1 MASPPSC
8 CSPITSVSPLR
19 FLSRTG
25 PPPSGHHGGPCERI
39 RQPVRGC
46 SVQVL
51 RLPGRRPS
59 PQGPP
64 ASTPESI
71 SSNVRRLFGSLV
83 DDGVSKHLAASS
95 RRQYGV
101 GVRAFIRF
109 CSAHQL
115 EPDLSSLISRH
126 EYALFF
132 AVALRLRPLTAGA
145 IDSYI
150 SHVTSTYIALDI
162 LQDVSQ
168 FRSPRLRFLLDGYSR
183 LDASLLPIRDRLRI
197 PVSFAIVD
205 ECLRVVDAYYT
216 LNPDLRLALRAAF
229 SLGYGL
235 SLRPSEYLLTDRST
249 PLTHQ
254 LDSSRCHFW
263 WDDRYFSVL
272 DTSLFPPGLPSVFS
286 SILPFSKNH
295 QLGSG
300 GTHSV
305 GSAPPTSPLCFVTE
319 IYQYV
324 PAYPPTPNSPFLSAH
339 GSQLHYRHLR
349 YVLHLVAKKLGLPA
363 SRLVPA
369 SLRSGA
375 VNQLTHLPVSSR
387 LAQGD
392 WRSEAGLNF
401 YLRPSVAHAFSTR
414 DSLYDL
420 SRAPLS
426 HTEYSLL

>member
-1 MASPPSC
+1 M
-8 CSPITSVSPLR
+8 
-19 FLSRTG
+19 
-25 PPPSGHHGGPCERI
+25 
-39 RQPVRGC
+39 
-46 SVQVL
+46 
-51 RLPGRRPS
+51 
-59 PQGPP
+59 
-64 ASTPESI
+64 
-71 SSNVRRLFGSLV
+71 
-83 DDGVSKHLAASS
+83 
-95 RRQYGV
+95 
-101 GVRAFIRF
+101 
-109 CSAHQL
+109 
-115 EPDLSSLISRH
+115 
-126 EYALFF
+126 
-132 AVALRLRPLTAGA
+132 TAGA

-216 LNPDLRLALRAAF
+216 LNSDLRLALRAAF

-235 SLRPSEYLLTDRST
+235 SLRPSEYLLTDRFT

-295 QLGSG
+295 QFGSG

-324 PAYPPTPNSPFLSAH
+324 LAYAPTPNSPFLSAH
-339 GSQLHYRHLR
+339 GSQLQYRHLR
-349 YVLHLVAKKLGLPA
+349 FVLHLVAKKLGLPT

-401 YLRPSVAHAFSTR
+401 YLRSSVAHAFSTR